1 MLIQLLTKDE
11 ANLKE
16 DKKRGEEIDEEEEK
30 HWGMTEDD
38 WMVEIDDYLRAN
50 NQTMLNWLKVND
62 FWGIRYAT

>member
-1 MLIQLLTKDE
+1 MTKDE

-16 DKKRGEEIDEEEEK
+16 DKKWDEELDEEEEK

-62 FWGIRYAT
+62 FWGIWYST